1 MSYRMGIKPSK
12 PAAAVGLAA
21 GVVFLLL
28 GVAVVIPVFGT
39 FGVFWTAI
47 AGIITFFYAY
57 NLFSRRGVSAYEVDV
72 ASPEDDLRK
81 LAQLRQDGLL
91 SEEEYQRKRAE
102 LMARRW

>member
-1 MSYRMGIKPSK
+1 MSYRMGIRPSK

-47 AGIITFFYAY
+47 AGIIVVFYAY
-57 NLFSRRGVSAYEVDV
+57 NLFSQRGVSAYEVDV
-72 ASPEDDLRK
+72 DAPEDDLRK

>member
-1 MSYRMGIKPSK
+1 MSYRMGIQPSK
-12 PAAAVGLAA
+12 PMAAVGLAA

-39 FGVFWTAI
+39 FGVFWTAV
-47 AGIITFFYAY
+47 AAIITLFYAY

-72 ASPEDDLRK
+72 DAPEDDLRK
-81 LAQLRQDGLL
+81 LAQLRKDGLL
-91 SEEEYQRKRAE
+91 SDEEYQRKWAE

>member
-1 MSYRMGIKPSK
+1 MSYRMGIRPSK

-39 FGVFWTAI
+39 FGVFWTAVAAII
-47 AGIITFFYAY
+47 ALFYAY

-72 ASPEDDLRK
+72 DAPEDDLRK
-81 LAQLRQDGLL
+81 LAALRRDGLL

>member
-1 MSYRMGIKPSK
+1 MSYRMGIRPSK

-47 AGIITFFYAY
+47 AGIIALFYAY
-57 NLFSRRGVSAYEVDV
+57 NLFSARGVSAYEVDV
-72 ASPEDDLRK
+72 DAPEDDLRK
-81 LAQLRQDGLL
+81 LARLRQDGLV

>member
-1 MSYRMGIKPSK
+1 MSYRMGIRPSK

-39 FGVFWTAI
+39 FGVFWTAV
-47 AGIITFFYAY
+47 AGIIAAFYAY
-57 NLFSRRGVSAYEVDV
+57 NLFSARGVSAYEVDV

-91 SEEEYQRKRAE
+91 SEAEYQQKRAE

>member
-1 MSYRMGIKPSK
+1 MSYRMGIRPSK
-12 PAAAVGLAA
+12 PASAVGLAA

-39 FGVFWTAI
+39 FGMFWTAI
-47 AGIITFFYAY
+47 AALITCFYAY
-57 NLFSRRGVSAYEVDV
+57 NLFSARGVSAYEVDV

-91 SEEEYQRKRAE
+91 SEEEYLQKRAE
-102 LMARRW
+102 LMNKRW

>member
-1 MSYRMGIKPSK
+1 MSYRMGIRPSK

-47 AGIITFFYAY
+47 AGIIALFYAY
-57 NLFSRRGVSAYEVDV
+57 NLFSRGGVSTYQVDV
-72 ASPEDDLRK
+72 DAPEDDLRK

>member
-1 MSYRMGIKPSK
+1 MSYRMGIRPSK

-28 GVAVVIPVFGT
+28 GVAVVIPIFGT

-47 AGIITFFYAY
+47 AALIALYYAY
-57 NLFSRRGVSAYEVDV
+57 LLFSRRGVSAYEVDV
-72 ASPEDDLRK
+72 NSPEDDLRK

-91 SEEEYQRKRAE
+91 SEEEYQRKRSE

>member
-1 MSYRMGIKPSK
+1 MSYRMGVRPSK
-12 PAAAVGLAA
+12 PASAVGLAA
-21 GVVFLLL
+21 SVVFVLL
-28 GVAVVIPVFGT
+28 GVAVVIPALGT

-47 AGIITFFYAY
+47 AVIFTLYSAY

-72 ASPEDDLRK
+72 DAPEDDLRK

-102 LMARRW
+102 VMARRW

>member
-1 MSYRMGIKPSK
+1 MSYRVGIKPSK

-28 GVAVVIPVFGT
+28 GVTVVISIFGT
-39 FGVFWTAI
+39 FRVFWTAV
-47 AGIITFFYAY
+47 AGIITLFCAY
-57 NLFSRRGVSAYEVDV
+57 NLFSRRDVSTYEVDV
-72 ASPEDDLRK
+72 DAPEDDLRK